1 MEFNNI
7 KTEIKGI
14 ILDTLRID
22 NEDYLE
28 IVIKKT
34 SLENMMRKLE
44 NIFGSPAQPSSKKF
58 SKEIEKLIKNAGGL
72 RDGQTLYLLDREG
85 RCAAF
90 AMLWPWQDGE
100 RITVKLA
107 KV

>member
-1 MEFNNI
+1 LEFNNI
-7 KTEIKGI
+7 KAEIKSV

-34 SLENMMRKLE
+34 SLENIMKKLE
-44 NIFGSPAQPSSKKF
+44 GIFGLPARPSSKKL
-58 SKEIEKLIKNAGGL
+58 SKEIEKLIKNMGGI
-72 RDGQTLYLLDREG
+72 REGQTLYLLEKEG
-85 RCAAF
+85 CAAF

-107 KV
+107 KI